1 MWRKCS
7 RIKRDVF
14 THFDSVVAMF
24 GCSLWFHR
32 EILRGCF
39 FLEVLHCFSR
49 HLLAKCTVNICQI
62 KKVFIISILKVVS
75 TLKNHVLYVVFCMK
89 YISRMPLPAKLPATS
104 GKTLTSLSAE
114 KTDVLANRYFIQTT
128 LGSGNCG
135 TALLVEDRKDKD
147 GKEKLLVLWGIMS
160 HFAFMSL

>member
-1 MWRKCS
+1 ML
-7 RIKRDVF
+7 I
-14 THFDSVVAMF
+14 VVPSGDFEGM
-24 GCSLWFHR
+24 
-32 EILRGCF
+32 F